1 MITKINIRNVASFDE
16 QNHLMEGLGKVNF
29 IFGTNGTGKSTISR
43 VLSQPEADTYSDC
56 VVSWENN
63 VKECCKVF
71 NTDFTKEAF
80 SNVSGLPGIFTL
92 GKDEGGVYTQ
102 IEAKKGEQKECTEK
116 RKAILDK
123 LNGSEA
129 SVGLKMELEA
139 LKQKYT
145 DRLWKQKQKYASAKV
160 SDGLSGFMN
169 SKERFHDEIIRQYQ
183 ENKSELLPYEQL
195 EAKAGVVWGK
205 DESEIVPINEL
216 NFSKVIALRQ
226 TPLLQKKIV
235 GKEDVD
241 VAALILKLGN
251 SDWVKSGM
259 TYLDAS
265 EDRCPFCQQ
274 RLDAS
279 FKKKVEEYFDESY
292 YSSMREIR
300 TLQGEHE
307 KSAEQLKIA
316 LEAILQSNNSQLDCE
331 ALRPL
336 VDEFIN
342 LCNENK
348 RRLASK
354 IKNPSIPTVLL
365 DCTDCSERIK
375 KIVREAN
382 EKISQHNQLVT
393 NIRTER
399 NLLTKLIWRFVS
411 SEIKDVIAD
420 YLSQKQKI
428 EDEISKYENKVRE
441 FESRENTLKTEVE
454 ELQKKLTSVIPTRE
468 TINRQLDGFGFS
480 GFKLG
485 EGVDE
490 YTYSIVR
497 DNGTTVGETLSEGE
511 RNFVSFL
518 YFYSQIEGS
527 LRSTG
532 EIEPQ
537 VIVFDDPVSSM
548 DSDVLFIVATL
559 IRRLMVNMTEADSFV
574 KQVIILTHNIYFHKE
589 VSYQRNLP
597 SSISKKMRFWV
608 VRKCHGCSDISVPNE
623 NPIKSSYELLWRE
636 VRRAKVNPSCV
647 EQSTLQNTM
656 RRILEY
662 YFEFL
667 GEISLNGI
675 PLELNGDE
683 RIVARSLLSWAND
696 GSHGNI
702 DDLYYTPTIAN
713 GIERYLSVFARIF
726 DLMKQT
732 NHYNMMMK
740 IDNEETSNGEA

>member
-1 MITKINIRNVASFDE
+1 M
-16 QNHLMEGLGKVNF
+16 
-29 IFGTNGTGKSTISR
+29 
-43 VLSQPEADTYSDC
+43 
-56 VVSWENN
+56 
-63 VKECCKVF
+63 
-71 NTDFTKEAF
+71 
-80 SNVSGLPGIFTL
+80 PGIFTL
-92 GKDEGGVYTQ
+92 GNDEGGVYTQ

-123 LNGSEA
+123 LNGSES

-145 DRLWKQKQKYASAKV
+145 DRLWKQKQKYASTKV

-205 DESEIVPINEL
+205 DESEIVPINEP

-259 TYLDAS
+259 TYLNAS

-292 YSSMREIR
+292 YSSMQEIR

-307 KSAEQLKIA
+307 GEVQQLKIA
-316 LEAILQSNNSQLDCE
+316 LDTILQLNSSQLDCE
-331 ALRPL
+331 ALRPI
-336 VDEFIN
+336 VEEFMH
-342 LCNENK
+342 LCDENK

-354 IKNPSIPTVLL
+354 IENPSIPIVLL

-375 KIVREAN
+375 KIVHEAN
-382 EKISQHNQLVT
+382 EKIRQHNQLVT

-411 SEIKDVIAD
+411 SEVKDVIAD

-428 EDEISKYENKVRE
+428 EDEISK
-441 FESRENTLKTEVE
+441 SENTVRDLENQAHALKAEVE

-468 TINRQLDGFGFS
+468 TINRQLEGFGFS
-480 GFKLG
+480 GFRLG

-511 RNFVSFL
+511 CNFVSFL
-518 YFYSQIEGS
+518 YFYSQIKGS
-527 LRSTG
+527 LRRTG
-532 EIEPQ
+532 EVDPQ
-537 VIVFDDPVSSM
+537 VIVFDDPISSM

-559 IRRLMVNMTEADSFV
+559 IRRLMVSMTGADSFV
-574 KQVIILTHNIYFHKE
+574 KQLIILTHNIYFHKE
-589 VSYQRNLP
+589 VSYPRNLP
-597 SSISKKMRFWV
+597 KSISKQMRFWV
-608 VRKCHGCSDISVPNE
+608 VRKCHRCSDISFHKV

-636 VRRAKVNPSCV
+636 VRRAKANSSYA

-667 GEISLNGI
+667 GEISLSDI
-675 PLELNGDE
+675 PLKLDGDE
-683 RIVARSLLSWAND
+683 RVIARSLLSWVND
-696 GSHGNI
+696 GSHGNL
-702 DDLYYTPTIAN
+702 DDLHYTPAIAN
-713 GIERYLSVFARIF
+713 GIEHDLSVFARIF
-726 DLMKQT
+726 DLMKQA

-740 IDNEETSNGEA
+740 IDNEETSDEEA